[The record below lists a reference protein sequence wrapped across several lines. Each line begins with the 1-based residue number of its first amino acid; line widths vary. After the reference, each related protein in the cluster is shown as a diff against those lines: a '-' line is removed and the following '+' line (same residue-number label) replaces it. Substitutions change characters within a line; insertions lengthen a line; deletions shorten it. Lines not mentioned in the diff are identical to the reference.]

1 MAFSV
6 TPEAFK
12 VSPDLAKG
20 IEGKRVLIT
29 GAGKDRGIGQ
39 GLALACGL
47 NGAAAVGVHFHS
59 SYADGLETVD
69 AITRAGGNA
78 FPVQA
83 DVTNTSDVW
92 SIRSY
97 VIRKMVG
104 LPPNLLIC
112 NSGLA
117 ERGYL
122 FGLAPKRV
130 EGEAAAPRRAR
141 VREAFVHN
149 LRDSTAVIN
158 TKLDGFLYMTHLWA
172 GEAIHFNEPLQ
183 IVYVSSRQALDPGAG
198 VPGYVLANFG
208 VLALPRILR
217 TNLGRRAD
225 LIRAFSVAYP
235 FVRTGM
241 TTAYVD
247 NPKVFGRWQPRML
260 ETHEAAQAL
269 LQLLCRPSEELD
281 DKIFQLNVTSGPAK
295 GAATVQLTWSAIE
308 LRPEEAT
315 LPWSAAQPLAVAG
328 EAPRPAE
335 RGEPADLA
343 PAGSLPASRY

>member
-1 MAFSV
+1 MGFSV
-6 TPEAFK
+6 EPQAFK

-20 IEGKRVLIT
+20 IAGKRVLIT

-39 GLALACGL
+39 ALALGCGL
-47 NGAAAVGVHFHS
+47 NGAASVGVHFHS
-59 SYADGLETVD
+59 SYADGLDTVD
-69 AITRAGGNA
+69 AINREGGNA

-83 DVTNTSDVW
+83 DVTNSSDVW

-97 VIRKMVG
+97 VIRKMDG
-104 LPPNLLIC
+104 MSPNVLIC
-112 NSGLA
+112 NSGLS

-122 FGLAPKRV
+122 LGIAPKSI
-130 EGEAAAPRRAR
+130 EGESAALRRAR
-141 VREAFVHN
+141 VRQAFVNN

-183 IVYVSSRQALDPGAG
+183 IVYVSSRQAIDPAAG

-225 LIRAFSVAYP
+225 VVRAFSVAYP
-235 FVRTGM
+235 FVHTGM
-241 TTAYVD
+241 TKAYAES
-247 NPKVFGRWQPRML
+247 PKVYGRWQPRML

-269 LQLLCRPSEELD
+269 LRLLSRPGEELD
-281 DKIFQLNVTSGPAK
+281 DRIFQLNVSSGPAL
-295 GAATVQLTWSAIE
+295 GGLSVHLTWSEIE
-308 LRPEEAT
+308 LRPVEAK
-315 LPWSAAQPLAVAG
+315 LSWSVDRPLALPG
-328 EAPRPAE
+328 HIAE
-335 RGEPADLA
+335 DT
-343 PAGSLPASRY
+343 